1 MRTRNNKQLIELIL
15 TKSREIC
22 NTLRPSQHSKR
33 GRPRAYEDHLIVAA
47 LLIKILENLSLRDLE
62 ERLKD
67 LFPKVPDFTTLH
79 YRFKKLEQSYLK
91 KLIEKTAEEIMERL
105 QAKEFHCLIADGT
118 GFGYAQAYEL
128 KWKKGEEL
136 RNVKSHVKT
145 EVLIGTV
152 QGKAVVVG
160 VNTGKPYAD
169 ENTLLRPMLK
179 DLKFRARYFLGDAYY
194 GKSVGV
200 LKEIKEL
207 GMEAIVPVRDT
218 THTRV
223 RNEYRLWAKR
233 NYEVRG
239 KVYRKNRFRVE
250 QVIGIVK
257 NRFGDRDRV
266 RDFHTAC
273 LYVLGRFVL
282 YNLILLLKLS
292 LLWLKLLRDGLLLGY
307 LILQASVIFSTG
319 SGSHW
324 NR

>member
-1 MRTRNNKQLIELIL
+1 MKLIL

-79 YRFKKLEQSYLK
+79 YRFKKLKQSYLK
-91 KLIEKTAEEIMERL
+91 KLIHKTAEEIIERL

-128 KWKKGEEL
+128 KWKKGKEL

-145 EVLIGTV
+145 EVLIGTLR
-152 QGKAVVVG
+152 GKAVVVG

-169 ENTLLRPMLK
+169 ENTLLRSMLK
-179 DLKFRARYFLGDAYY
+179 ELSFRARYFLGDAYY

-200 LKEIKEL
+200 LREIKEL
-207 GMEAIVPVRDT
+207 RMEDLMEAVNDVK
-218 THTRV
+218 
-223 RNEYRLWAKR
+223 KR
-233 NYEVRG
+233 
-239 KVYRKNRFRVE
+239 
-250 QVIGIVK
+250 
-257 NRFGDRDRV
+257 
-266 RDFHTAC
+266 
-273 LYVLGRFVL
+273 
-282 YNLILLLKLS
+282 LKLKYS
-292 LLWLKLLRDGLLLGY
+292 Y
-307 LILQASVIFSTG
+307 
-319 SGSHW
+319 
-324 NR
+324 